1 MIEPTTNKSG
11 FNEQSGRKVEP
22 PKNYVFGDMC
32 PEKGLSVMLLDKY
45 GGLNGL
51 IWINVI
57 YGVGHGQHDQPNAFD
72 WMVQLDFQIG
82 SGVRLFQ

>member
-22 PKNYVFGDMC
+22 PKKCDFGDMMC

-45 GGLNGL
+45 GGLNGFFM
-51 IWINVI
+51 
-57 YGVGHGQHDQPNAFD
+57 D
-72 WMVQLDFQIG
+72 
-82 SGVRLFQ
+82 